1 MTSRLR
7 TTFLTSP
14 HDEWRDRVLTGLT
27 LLMALDFFI
36 VAPARAVDAFDFRS
50 FTIVIVILQ
59 AGALVVLSR
68 SLAPIVAITGSFVL
82 FAATLILR
90 TQAGHGTIDACLEA
104 LAWLV
109 LGLVI
114 IWVAAR
120 AVFAPGR
127 ITYHRVIGAVLV
139 YLTIGL
145 VFVAL
150 YTLVGALSPFSFS
163 GLRITDRTTLPSD
176 LVYFSFATLTSVG
189 YGDIVP
195 VHPFAR
201 SLTNLEAIIGQL
213 YPATLLARLVS
224 LGQKPRPE

>member
-1 MTSRLR
+1 MIA
-7 TTFLTSP
+7 
-14 HDEWRDRVLTGLT
+14 HDEWRDRVLTGLA
-27 LLMALDFFI
+27 LLMTIDFFI

-59 AGALVVLSR
+59 SGALVVLSR
-68 SLAPIVAITGSFVL
+68 SLAPIVAIAGSFVL
-82 FAATLILR
+82 FAATLVLR
-90 TQAGHGTIDACLEA
+90 IQAGHRTIDACLEA

-109 LGLVI
+109 LGLVV
-114 IWVAAR
+114 IWVVAR
-120 AVFAPGR
+120 AVFAPGP
-127 ITYHRVIGAVLV
+127 ITYHRVIGAILV

-163 GLRITDRTTLPSD
+163 GLRITDRMTLPSD

-224 LGQKPRPE
+224 LGQKQRPE